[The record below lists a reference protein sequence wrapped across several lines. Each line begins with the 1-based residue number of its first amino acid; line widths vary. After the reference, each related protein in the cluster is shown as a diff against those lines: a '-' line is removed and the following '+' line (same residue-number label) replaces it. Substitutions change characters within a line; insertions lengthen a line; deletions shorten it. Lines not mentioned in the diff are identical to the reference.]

1 MENYNEQMKNI
12 IMAFNGRR
20 PRLLLHACCAPCSS
34 AVLEKLKDI
43 FEITIFFY
51 NPNIMPKD
59 EWEKRKAQFEKLKAI
74 CDFEFIAPEYN
85 NDDFL
90 SLSKGMESNKEG
102 GERCR
107 ACIAH
112 RIAKAKQ
119 VADENGFDFFCSTL
133 SISPHKNA
141 DYINNV
147 GFSLEN
153 GKAKWLPN
161 DFKKENGFLRS
172 TQLCKELN
180 IYRQSYCG
188 CKFE

>member
-1 MENYNEQMKNI
+1 MDFNEQMKNI
-12 IMAFNGRR
+12 ISNLNGKK

-34 AVLEKLKDI
+34 AVLERLKGFFD
-43 FEITIFFY
+43 ITIYYY
-51 NPNIMPKD
+51 NPNIMPKN
-59 EWEKRKAQFEKLKAI
+59 EWELRKAQFEKLKNI
-74 CDFEFIAPEYN
+74 CNFNFICPEYDN
-85 NDDFL
+85 SEFL
-90 SLSKGMESNKEG
+90 NIAKGMENENEG
-102 GERCR
+102 GIRCK

-112 RIAKAKQ
+112 RISKTKQ
-119 VADENGFDFFCSTL
+119 FADEGKFDFFCSTL

-141 DYINNV
+141 EYINSV
-147 GFSLEN
+147 GISLEN

-172 TQLCKELN
+172 TQLCRQLN

>member
-1 MENYNEQMKNI
+1 MDRNLQMKNLI
-12 IMAFNGRR
+12 ASLNDKK
-20 PRLLLHACCAPCSS
+20 PKLLLHACCAPCSS
-34 AVLEKLKDI
+34 AVLEKLKDY
-43 FEITIFFY
+43 FEITIFYY
-51 NPNIMPKD
+51 NPNIMPK
-59 EWEKRKAQFEKLKAI
+59 EEFEKRKAEFEKLKAI
-74 CDFEFIAPEYN
+74 CDFKFVAPAYN
-85 NDDFL
+85 NDAFL
-90 SLSKGMESNKEG
+90 QIAKGMESEIEG
-102 GERCR
+102 GARCR

-112 RIAKAKQ
+112 RISETKKF
-119 VADENGFDFFCSTL
+119 ADENGFDFFCSTL

-141 DYINNV
+141 DYINIA

-153 GKAKWLPN
+153 GKTKWLPN